1 MTVHNEKCQWNLVNK
16 SVVEGKRA
24 DWWALIDFTS
34 NTLSKLHAD
43 GFIKNLT
50 QRSRHLGMHME
61 EPVFCKTAG
70 MNAFA
75 SVKSITDVL
84 ESVINHSKAKS
95 KGPLQII
102 ICVMAD
108 KHPVNKGNDQY
119 LANLCLKINAK
130 LGGCNVQLNERLPHF
145 LEEDCVMFIETCPS
159 ITAVV
164 GTVNWPAANR
174 YVAMIKSQEHRKEKI
189 VNFSTMCN
197 DLINTFE
204 QLNKIKPKKIVV
216 FRDGVNEGQFDM
228 VLNEELLDLKQ
239 TIRLFL
245 EGASANVPLGTVV
258 DTKIVHPFEF
268 DFYLCSHYG
277 SIGASLHTIFYADL
291 VAYWAH
297 MFQEVLMDSLLDF
310 TDYARISRTSCFSF
324 EEQHYGDLSPSR
336 STVVMKIEVAT
347 SGKALNADLI
357 SFPEQPSKGVCA

>member
-108 KHPVNKGNDQY
+108 KHPGYKYLKWVSETQIGVVTQCCLFSPVNKGNDQY

-145 LEEDCVMFIETCPS
+145 LEEDCVMFIE
-159 ITAVV
+159 
-164 GTVNWPAANR
+164 
-174 YVAMIKSQEHRKEKI
+174 
-189 VNFSTMCN
+189 
-197 DLINTFE
+197 
-204 QLNKIKPKKIVV
+204 
-216 FRDGVNEGQFDM
+216 
-228 VLNEELLDLKQ
+228 
-239 TIRLFL
+239 
-245 EGASANVPLGTVV
+245 
-258 DTKIVHPFEF
+258 
-268 DFYLCSHYG
+268 
-277 SIGASLHTIFYADL
+277 
-291 VAYWAH
+291 
-297 MFQEVLMDSLLDF
+297 LM
-310 TDYARISRTSCFSF
+310 
-324 EEQHYGDLSPSR
+324 
-336 STVVMKIEVAT
+336 
-347 SGKALNADLI
+347 
-357 SFPEQPSKGVCA
+357 